1 VPFIFGTVD
10 RISIEM
16 YPFVCNVYFRPFDT
30 DGDGM
35 SLLSLEE
42 DTNGFQL
49 CAWIPLT
56 KKHLPLP
63 PYKINFW
70 KGSMA

>member
-1 VPFIFGTVD
+1 L
-10 RISIEM
+10 SILGL
-16 YPFVCNVYFRPFDT
+16 FDT
-30 DGDGM
+30 DGGGM

-56 KKHLPLP
+56 KKTPSTPPLQNQLMKREHGLTVETFNLL
-63 PYKINFW
+63 YW
-70 KGSMA
+70 R

>member
-1 VPFIFGTVD
+1 
-10 RISIEM
+10 
-16 YPFVCNVYFRPFDT
+16 
-30 DGDGM
+30 M

-56 KKHLPLP
+56 KKTPSTPPLQNQLMKREHGLTVETFNLL
-63 PYKINFW
+63 YW
-70 KGSMA
+70 R